1 MLLNDVRRSFGQS
14 NLYLD
19 NKLNDL
25 AQGYSA
31 TQIQYNFVGHYDMMG
46 RGPGQ
51 RAEAAGILEGV
62 GENIAVNNNLTN
74 AQLMLQRSPIHLRNM
89 VSPLWTRVGLG
100 IVQNPNQMYYLTQ

>member
-25 AQGYSA
+25 AQSYSA

-51 RAEAAGILEGV
+51 RA
-62 GENIAVNNNLTN
+62 
-74 AQLMLQRSPIHLRNM
+74 
-89 VSPLWTRVGLG
+89 
-100 IVQNPNQMYYLTQ
+100 